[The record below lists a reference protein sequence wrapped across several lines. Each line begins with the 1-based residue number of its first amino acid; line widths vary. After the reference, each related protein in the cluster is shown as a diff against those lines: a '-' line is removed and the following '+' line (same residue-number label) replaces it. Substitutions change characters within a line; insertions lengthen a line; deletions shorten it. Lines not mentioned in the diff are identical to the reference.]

1 MINCPK
7 SFTPFIM
14 MTCVSII
21 IGDLEPIYGNDL
33 VEGEAMADGHA
44 KESPSPRTSKS
55 PTSG

>member
-1 MINCPK
+1 
-7 SFTPFIM
+7 M